1 MSLRTRR
8 IRTNHEPQVQS
19 ASSRASEVPL
29 PKLNPLEWD
38 LLHGILLGG
47 SSSRRPRSAGALKS
61 AKHRAGTRLREILK
75 NQFLDFESCAKLDG
89 VFKPDQLKRIGIFH
103 LVERACRPAGASQP
117 QQEASTSAGQNSS
130 DSSDNDPP
138 GSQHLQHAPP
148 AMVIPPSSSSN
159 PSMFMDI
166 DDVDDAAV
174 PLEHADEP
182 PESAGGTHDFFSQ
195 KRVVILDVATLCI
208 PTSFTWASCSS
219 VLIM

>member
-1 MSLRTRR
+1 
-8 IRTNHEPQVQS
+8 V
-19 ASSRASEVPL
+19 
-29 PKLNPLEWD
+29 
-38 LLHGILLGG
+38 
-47 SSSRRPRSAGALKS
+47 KS
-61 AKHRAGTRLREILK
+61 AKHRAGTRLREILR

-103 LVERACRPAGASQP
+103 LVERACRPAGPSQP

-130 DSSDNDPP
+130 DSSGNDPP

-182 PESAGGTHDFFSQ
+182 PESAGGTHDLFS
-195 KRVVILDVATLCI
+195 
-208 PTSFTWASCSS
+208 
-219 VLIM
+219 